1 MILIRS
7 ESCQELERED
17 HCHQLLRNSRGE
29 LPDNR
34 VYGLFLALDDGH
46 SSHHHTE
53 GVGTGAGG
61 VGVLECQ
68 EYQPDEGL
76 GTQRGAR

>member
-1 MILIRS
+1 M
-7 ESCQELERED
+7 
-17 HCHQLLRNSRGE
+17 
-29 LPDNR
+29 PDNR